1 MGAAKKHGPAAY
13 LGIDVGKSRHSA
25 CALDAAGGVVFRADL
40 DSRPDAID
48 RLLERAGDAAL
59 VVVDQKRNIG
69 ALVLARAHA
78 LGRRCAYLPGY
89 AEKRARDMMPGIA
102 KTDAIDAEVIARTAM
117 GMPQA
122 LRPIAA
128 EDAAARSLRALSSQ
142 REYAVASR
150 TGAKNRFR
158 AVLLEA
164 DPELERAVDP
174 SSPWQMAVLSE
185 LGGAPGC
192 SAAGWGAFADAARR
206 AGAPAA
212 RARELWEALDASAGS
227 GRGAGAGE
235 DVSVR
240 MLAREIS
247 ALDSDVAELDGLI
260 GEALAGDEVYESL
273 LTIPGI
279 GPKTAAAL
287 VTAVDISLFG
297 SHHEPASYCGVA
309 PADSRSGTSI
319 RSTSPQ
325 RGGNKQLKNLLI
337 FSCNSLVGTGNRFG
351 RYYDECRARGMRHNK
366 ALKAVARKRM
376 KVVYAIMRD
385 AVPYEPR
392 R

>member
-1 MGAAKKHGPAAY
+1 MANRISILVALEGADEGLKRAITSAERSLGEFGSNAKTAGDKA
-13 LGIDVGKSRHSA
+13 
-25 CALDAAGGVVFRADL
+25 AAGMAEVK
-40 DSRPDAID
+40 
-48 RLLERAGDAAL
+48 AGMNAFG
-59 VVVDQKRNIG
+59 DQVAK
-69 ALVLARAHA
+69 
-78 LGRRCAYLPGY
+78 
-89 AEKRARDMMPGIA
+89 A
-102 KTDAIDAEVIARTAM
+102 KTQLLTFLTLNWAAGKVQEIVQIADAWNMMSARLKLATA
-117 GMPQA
+117 G
-122 LRPIAA
+122 
-128 EDAAARSLRALSSQ
+128 Q

-150 TGAKNRFR
+150 TRAKNRFR

-297 SHHEPASYCGVA
+297 SHHELASYCGVA